1 MINCLVQ
8 FYLAL
13 GSLLIKKQVITL
25 KTLDENSKL
34 ADNFIK
40 IMQFVFECMDHRDNR
55 IVCKSMRMLHQA
67 LIINYE
73 KAASTEIK

>member
-8 FYLAL
+8 FYLAI
-13 GSLLIKKQVITL
+13 GSLLIKKQVICL
-25 KTLDENSKL
+25 KTLDENKLL

-55 IVCKSMRMLHQA
+55 IVCKAMRMLHQA

-73 KAASTEIK
+73 KSASN